1 MHPTTDILCIE
12 ITIWNISRKTADY
25 HTYISMKII
34 THIVCLKKCAIVSSS
49 NSSSPLHAW
58 PIGPAKLKISCDYT
72 WRHFRF
78 FAFSHSPLQKSFSQK
93 KFVQKRKNEKPDFL
107 YRNCQKWTKNWRK
120 VPKNVKKIFIFIL
133 FQSKLAQKQLY
144 KKFWIKNWIPE
155 IFWPFL
161 THL

>member
-1 MHPTTDILCIE
+1 MIICRPISISNAFFQHLFFFHCLEIYDPIRGVHQVFPLAFNWSTTALVLL
-12 ITIWNISRKTADY
+12 A
-25 HTYISMKII
+25 HT
-34 THIVCLKKCAIVSSS
+34 
-49 NSSSPLHAW
+49 
-58 PIGPAKLKISCDYT
+58 YT